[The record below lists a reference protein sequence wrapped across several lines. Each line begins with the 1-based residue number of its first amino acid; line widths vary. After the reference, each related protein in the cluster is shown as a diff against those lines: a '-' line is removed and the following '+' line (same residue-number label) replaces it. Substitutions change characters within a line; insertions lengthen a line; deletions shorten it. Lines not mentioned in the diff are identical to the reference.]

1 MHLKPPYNDILGTE
15 VQVVSFID
23 LKIENEYRSLI
34 HNVVKDF
41 YTPLLAEA
49 CLYQRAVGFFSSS
62 SLISMTEGIKG
73 LLQNQGRIEV
83 VASPRLTEE
92 DLEAIEDGLKRR
104 DDVILES
111 LIRDLDAPRGKFEEA
126 RLNLLSNLIASGV
139 MKIKIAL
146 LDTGEEIGMFHEKL
160 GLMYDDAGNVVAFSG
175 SMNETAN
182 AFFRN
187 YEAFDVFTSWSNDA
201 DRVASKQAAFS
212 AMWENREAGIRVIE
226 VPQVAEAII
235 KKYRLRDGVDLT
247 DLDVPDDL
255 EKAEPSF
262 GGEPCLRRN
271 VPRIPGNVQLRGY
284 QLEAIDA
291 WERNRYRGV
300 YDMATG
306 TGKTFTGLASV
317 CRLSEALGDSLAVV
331 IVCPYQH
338 LVDQWVEDIVAF
350 NIDPIIGYSSSPQK
364 DWEKRLD
371 NAIRDQKYGVAGAEF
386 LCFVC
391 TNGTYSTKRVQALL
405 DKIKKPKLLV
415 VDEAH
420 NFGAEYLRSLLR
432 PDFLFRLALSATI
445 ERYGDEDGTAALF
458 SYFGPRCIEYTLEEA
473 IYGRGDEPPC
483 LTPYR
488 YHPVVVYLEAD
499 ELQEYSQLS
508 RQIAKAIVSK
518 NGKKKLSERGK
529 QLVLKRARLVA
540 AAHQK
545 LAALKREVT
554 PYAQDDYMLVYCGAT
569 KVEVENGEIAGVD
582 DYETRQIDAVT
593 HILGDE
599 LNMRVR
605 QFTSRENS
613 AEREE
618 IKTMF
623 ANADLQALIA
633 IKCLDE
639 GVNIPMIKTAFILAS
654 TANPREYVQRR
665 GRLLRKDRLG
675 LKRRAGIYDFITLSR
690 PADEAAF
697 LTEEDLHGERRL
709 ACNELIRAKEFASL
723 AENRAQVTQ
732 IIDEIEEAF
741 FGDAGIAG
749 FEKEKEVD

>member
-1 MHLKPPYNDILGTE
+1 MGKLSDGGAG
-15 VQVVSFID
+15 VSFRD
-23 LKIENEYRSLI
+23 LKINNEYRSLL
-34 HNVVKDF
+34 HDVVREF
-41 YTPLLAEA
+41 YTPLLSQA

-62 SLISMTEGIKG
+62 ALISMTEGIRG
-73 LLQNQGRIEV
+73 LLENNGRIEV

-92 DLEAIEDGLKRR
+92 DLTAIKDGLERR
-104 DDVILES
+104 DDIIVDS
-111 LIRDLDAPRGKFEEA
+111 LLRELDAPKGAFEEA
-126 RLNLLSNLIASGV
+126 RLNLLSNLIAAGV
-139 MKIKIAL
+139 MTIKIAL
-146 LDTGEEIGMFHEKL
+146 LDSTTDIGMFHEKL
-160 GLMYDDAGNVVAFSG
+160 GLIYDSFDNVVAFSG

-182 AFFRN
+182 AFYRN
-187 YEAFDVFTSWSNDA
+187 YEAFDVFTSWSEDA
-201 DRVASKQAAFS
+201 ERVRTKQAAFS
-212 AMWENREAGIRVIE
+212 AMWHDTEPGIRVCE
-226 VPQVAEAII
+226 FPQVSEAII
-235 KKYRLRDGVDLT
+235 KRYKVRDGI
-247 DLDVPDDL
+247 DLDDLSVGVSDDAVDNVSTAKEEMVPN
-255 EKAEPSF
+255 
-262 GGEPCLRRN
+262 R
-271 VPRIPGNVQLRGY
+271 PRIPKSVTLRGY
-284 QLEAIDA
+284 QNEAIEA
-291 WERNRYRGV
+291 WESNDFRGV

-306 TGKTFTGLASV
+306 TGKTFTGLASI
-317 CRLSEALGDSLAVV
+317 CRLSELLHDELAVV

-350 NIDPIIGYSSSPQK
+350 NIEPIIGYSSSPQR

-371 NAIRDQKYGVAGAEF
+371 SAIRDQKYGVKGSEF

-391 TNGTYSTKRVQALL
+391 TNGTYSASRVQKLI

-432 PDFLFRLALSATI
+432 PDFNFRLALSATL
-445 ERYGDEDGTAALF
+445 ERYGDDEGTAALF

-473 IYGRGDEPPC
+473 IYGRGEETPC

-488 YHPVVVYLEAD
+488 YYPVIVYLEPD
-499 ELQEYSQLS
+499 ELREYAQLS

-545 LAALKREVT
+545 LPALKREIA

-569 KVEVENGEIAGVD
+569 KVEVDAGEVLGVD
-582 DYETRQIDAVT
+582 DYELRQIDAVT

-599 LNMRVR
+599 LGMRVR

-613 AEREE
+613 SEREE

-623 ANADLQALIA
+623 SNADLQALIA

-654 TANPREYVQRR
+654 TTNPREYVQRR
-665 GRLLRKDRLG
+665 GRLLRKDKLG
-675 LKRRAGIYDFITLSR
+675 LKRRAEIYDFITLSR
-690 PADEAAF
+690 PAEDAAVLPDE
-697 LTEEDLHGERRL
+697 DVSGERRL
-709 ACNELIRAKEFASL
+709 AYNELVRAREFADL
-723 AENRAQVTQ
+723 AENRAQVSQ
-732 IIDEIEEAF
+732 ILDAIEEGF
-741 FGDAGIAG
+741 FGVDGISA
-749 FEKEKEVD
+749 FEAEKEVE